1 MPQNP
6 IRLALAFHNH
16 QPVGNFDG
24 TIEECYQK
32 SYLPFLNLISRPEYS
47 SLKVSLHNS
56 GCLEEWL
63 DRHHP
68 EYLDRLG
75 VLARRGQVEIL
86 GGPFQEP
93 ILAMLPARDRIGQI
107 QIHSRWIEKRLG
119 VRVRGM
125 WMPERVWEQSC
136 VRDLAEAGM
145 EFTILDDY
153 HFKKAGLAEEKLYG
167 YYLTEDDGKLMA
179 VYPDSEKLRYWIPF
193 DSIERSLN
201 YLRQIFET
209 QENALLFCADDGE
222 KFGAWPQTFEHVY
235 GSGNWLENFFNTLV
249 QNSDW
254 LKTVTMSEARDEV
267 KPLGKCYLPDCS
279 YREMTEWVLD
289 TSNRKEYDSLMAEIA
304 AAEEDCSETR
314 NANFKNEKT
323 SPDFSMDE
331 TEKTLLPKDSSIAQ
345 ILSANETLN
354 KKFRKSQNAL
364 RRLHAFV
371 SGGNWR
377 NFKVKYPETNEMYCR
392 MMAVS
397 QRLKT
402 LQDQCRKEAMETSET
417 EFFRKF
423 QLLEDARLELY
434 RGQCN
439 CPYWHGAF
447 GGVYLPHLRNGIFRH
462 LIAADKLM
470 DLVAPNPL
478 TSGDFNFDGE
488 IEYRMESNEI
498 SAWIAPANGG
508 MLYELDVRKIGLNLL
523 ASMTRQPE
531 PYHEQIIRVIQAQK
545 NTETFTET
553 QKKDPA
559 EKNENGN
566 PEHRISIREN
576 PENQNSAASIKTQA
590 DEDLGNIRDKAVFK
604 QDGLENRLQYDL
616 LPRKSLLDQFFAPD
630 VTAERLY
637 SGEAEADKTFC
648 RLPYQTRFENGK
660 LTLAAVGTI
669 RSFEGNPHSISICK
683 IIEINGD
690 ALNVT
695 WRLGNL
701 PRWETVLFGVEFN
714 FAGMPGHCDDRFFF
728 DRNGQKLGDLS
739 TCLNTKGNPF
749 LGLADEWQ
757 KLRVEMEVSRITDF
771 WTHPIETVSNSE
783 GGFELVHQSV
793 CVIPHW
799 FIRAENDGIWECHM
813 KIQTKVDG

>member
-1 MPQNP
+1 MSQNQ

-32 SYLPFLNLISRPEYS
+32 SYLPFLNLLSRPEYS
-47 SLKVSLHNS
+47 SLKVSIHNS

-75 VLARRGQVEIL
+75 ELARRGQVEIL

-93 ILAMLPARDRIGQI
+93 ILSMLSSQDRIGQI
-107 QIHSRWIEKRLG
+107 LTHSHWIEDRLG

-125 WMPERVWEQSC
+125 WTPERVWEQSY
-136 VRDLAEAGM
+136 VRDLAEAGI

-153 HFKKAGLAEEKLYG
+153 HFKKAGLSEEKLYG

-201 YLRQIFET
+201 YLRQIAST
-209 QENALLFCADDGE
+209 HENALLFCGDDGE

-235 GSGNWLENFFNTLV
+235 GAGNWLARFFDALI
-249 QNSDW
+249 QNSSW
-254 LKTVTMSEARDEV
+254 LKTVAMSEARDQV

-279 YREMTEWVLD
+279 YREMTEWALD
-289 TSNRKEYDSLMAEIA
+289 TSDRKEYDSLTAEISK
-304 AAEEDCSETR
+304 AEEACPQTENS
-314 NANFKNEKT
+314 
-323 SPDFSMDE
+323 DFE
-331 TEKTLLPKDSSIAQ
+331 PQTEGGSTLQNTLSSTFTAPQ
-345 ILSANETLN
+345 TLI
-354 KKFRKSQNAL
+354 KELRKSQDSL
-364 RRLHAFV
+364 RRLRAFI

-392 MMAVS
+392 MTAVS

-402 LQDQCRKEAMETSET
+402 LQNQLQKEATETKPAD
-417 EFFRKF
+417 FFRKF
-423 QLLEDARLELY
+423 QILDRARLELY

-462 LIAADKLM
+462 LIAADNLM
-470 DLVAPNPL
+470 DQIAPCP
-478 TSGDFNFDGE
+478 TPVGDFNFDGE
-488 IEYRMESNEI
+488 TEYRMESPDV

-523 ASMTRQPE
+523 ASMSRRPE
-531 PYHEQIIRVIQAQK
+531 PYHEQIVRVIQAGKSAEENQREISSSENSSDSNSK
-545 NTETFTET
+545 TETIN
-553 QKKDPA
+553 QA
-559 EKNENGN
+559 E
-566 PEHRISIREN
+566 
-576 PENQNSAASIKTQA
+576 
-590 DEDLGNIRDKAVFK
+590 EDLGNIRDKAIFK
-604 QDGLENRLQYDL
+604 QEGLEKRLQYDST
-616 LPRKSLLDQFFAPD
+616 PRKSLLDQFFTAD
-630 VTAERLY
+630 TTAERLY
-637 SGEAEADKTFC
+637 SGDAESDKTFC
-648 RLPYQTRFENGK
+648 RLPYQTKFENGK
-660 LTLAAVGTI
+660 LTLAATGTV
-669 RSFEGNPHSISICK
+669 RSFEGRLHTLSIAK
-683 IIEINGD
+683 TIEVNGNTLD
-690 ALNVT
+690 VV
-695 WRLGNL
+695 WRLENL
-701 PRWETVLFGVEFN
+701 PRQETVLFGVEFN
-714 FAGMPGHCDDRFFF
+714 FAGMPGRCDDRFFF
-728 DRNGQKLGDLS
+728 NRDGKRLGDLS
-739 TCLNTKGNPF
+739 SRLNTKGDPF

-793 CVIPHW
+793 CAIPHW
-799 FIRAENDGIWECHM
+799 FIRAENDGTWECRI
-813 KIQTKVDG
+813 KIRIKS